1 MQYSMVKVVLYH
13 IKCKEKKISCAL
25 YFREKDFLAERE
37 SLLQQ
42 QTEKDQQYN
51 ALVKSLKD
59 RVCLR

>member
-1 MQYSMVKVVLYH
+1 MMEFTKS
-13 IKCKEKKISCAL
+13 KCLIL
-25 YFREKDFLAERE
+25 FREKDFLAERE

-59 RVCLR
+59 RVS